1 LPKKTLDAIVN
12 RGNHYIIQVK
22 ANQKTLLKQIQ
33 SNISDMNSCVN
44 YFVEQTKKRG
54 RIETRK
60 AFIYKDL
67 RGISEEWV
75 GLIRLIRIER
85 YV

>member
-1 LPKKTLDAIVN
+1 
-12 RGNHYIIQVK
+12 
-22 ANQKTLLKQIQ
+22 
-33 SNISDMNSCVN
+33 MNSCVN